1 MSGANPPAPP
11 RRASEAWILAAWV
24 LLPLLPF
31 VPGAISI
38 DGPVFVEVAQQILID
53 PGDPFGFEMV
63 WDPTSP
69 KAAIFNRNP
78 PLLSYYL
85 APFIA
90 LFGESDA
97 VLHAAL
103 LPFPLIAAFSFLGIS
118 RRFCGEGL
126 APTALLVA
134 TPAFLVLATTLML
147 DVPTLAMWLCSLFAL
162 LRANETGLARW
173 GWAAGFAAAAAGLM
187 KYVGF
192 SIAPLLAAGVV
203 LLSKELG
210 WRRVAQMST
219 VVGVPIAVWGLW
231 GAYTYSVYG
240 EVHYLG
246 STDVVTDMKKWRTD
260 EFWNHTSTVFVYVG
274 AALLFPIASW
284 WVAVLQGAWG
294 VSRAASGA
302 GSGAASKA
310 APEAASQAAPG
321 TGSHALELAIAGVL
335 IGTLVVVFVLPGGD
349 PPRRVP
355 LDIEGSVLA
364 ALGFAGG
371 FLLVARNLRPKLLLG
386 DRTDHFLLLWL
397 GGTLFF
403 SLFLNWHV
411 NAADALLAAPPLLL
425 LLFRDPDLR
434 PTRVATVAT
443 ALLAMPLSFG
453 LAWAEMEQANSYRTA
468 ALNIASEIGDQ
479 AGARYFVGQ
488 WGLQYYLERQGFSA
502 VIPPMY
508 GRTDLE
514 TGDWIATARNIAQL
528 DVSQNMSEYRM
539 QQVWSRTIRSGL
551 PLRTT
556 NADAGTGFYSHHS
569 GYVPWGWSNEPI
581 EHFQLGRVRGRR

>member
-1 MSGANPPAPP
+1 MADSPPNSLRNRSNP
-11 RRASEAWILAAWV
+11 RGRDWEIGWLIAWV
-24 LLPLLPF
+24 VLPLLAF

-53 PGDPFGFEMV
+53 PSDPYGFEMI

-69 KAAIFNRNP
+69 KAAVFNRNP

-103 LPFPLIAAFSFLGIS
+103 LPFPLIAALAFLGIS
-118 RRFCGEGL
+118 RRLCGDGV

-147 DVPTLAMWLCSLFAL
+147 DIPTLALWLMSVLAL

-173 GWAAGFAAAAAGLM
+173 GWTAGFCAGAAGLM

-192 SIAPLLAAGVV
+192 STAPLLAAGVV
-203 LLSKELG
+203 LLSRPLG
-210 WRRVAQMST
+210 WKPVAQMLR
-219 VVGVPIAVWGLW
+219 VVGVPIAIWTVW
-231 GAYTYSVYG
+231 GAYTHAVYG
-240 EVHYLG
+240 EVHFLG
-246 STDVVTDMKKWRTD
+246 STDVVTDMKKWQSA
-260 EFWNHTSTVFVYVG
+260 EFWNHTSTTFVYTG
-274 AALLFPIASW
+274 AALLFPIAIW
-284 WVAVLQGAWG
+284 LRVLL
-294 VSRAASGA
+294 R
-302 GSGAASKA
+302 GSKGI
-310 APEAASQAAPG
+310 
-321 TGSHALELAIAGVL
+321 ELAVAGLL
-335 IGTLVVVFVLPGGD
+335 IGTAVVVYVLPEGD

-355 LDIEGSVLA
+355 LDIEGSMLA
-364 ALGFAGG
+364 AVGFAGG
-371 FLLVARNLRPKLLLG
+371 FLLVARSLRPTLLLG
-386 DRTDHFLLLWL
+386 DSTDRFLLLWL

-403 SLFLNWHV
+403 SMFLNWHV

-425 LLFRDPDLR
+425 LLFRDQDMR
-434 PTRVATVAT
+434 PTRAASIAVAMV
-443 ALLAMPLSFG
+443 AMPLSFL
-453 LAWAEMEQANSYRTA
+453 LAWADMEQANSYRTA
-468 ALNIASEIGDQ
+468 AGNIASEIGDQ

-488 WGLQYYLERQGFSA
+488 WGLQHYLERKGFHA
-502 VIPPMY
+502 VVPPMY
-508 GRTDLE
+508 GRTDLAA
-514 TGDWIATARNIAQL
+514 GDWIATARNVAQL

-539 QQVWSRTIRSGL
+539 RQVWSRSFRSWL

-556 NADAGTGFYSHHS
+556 NADAGVGFYSHRS

-581 EHFQLGRVRGRR
+581 EHFQLGRVSGPR